1 MIEKDPDGT
10 RGKEAMDMEEC
21 NDKNPHTFRV
31 LKGKHVNEMKTKLI
45 SNPSHMFQSLIDLPN
60 YLNHHKNER
69 TDV

>member
-1 MIEKDPDGT
+1 MYQDEYIKVIEKDPDGT

-45 SNPSHMFQSLIDLPN
+45 SYKPLLTCSN
-60 YLNHHKNER
+60 R
-69 TDV
+69 

>member
-31 LKGKHVNEMKTKLI
+31 LKVKHVNEMKTNLI
-45 SNPSHMFQSLIDLPN
+45 STKALLTCSNL
-60 YLNHHKNER
+60 
-69 TDV
+69 